1 LLLEEIEKLENDTKN
16 KITIL
21 DWQKKIIPYAR
32 LVYLIPYLILT
43 GIIFFFV
50 SLEL

>member
-21 DWQKKIIPYAR
+21 DWQKKK
-32 LVYLIPYLILT
+32 
-43 GIIFFFV
+43 
-50 SLEL
+50 